1 MLNNKNGLKDLKNK
15 KPDLAKLPTDFSFL
29 ADLATKL
36 QIKFM
41 FLSFLN
47 FFLMLKHSKEKNL
60 WVTQQVLQ
68 KAELK
73 KRKKDQ
79 VLNLDH
85 SLQK

>member
-1 MLNNKNGLKDLKNK
+1 MVFLNQNSKMFVEKSRKIY
-15 KPDLAKLPTDFSFL
+15 A

-60 WVTQQVLQ
+60 WVTQQVLPI
-68 KAELK
+68 
-73 KRKKDQ
+73 
-79 VLNLDH
+79 V
-85 SLQK
+85 